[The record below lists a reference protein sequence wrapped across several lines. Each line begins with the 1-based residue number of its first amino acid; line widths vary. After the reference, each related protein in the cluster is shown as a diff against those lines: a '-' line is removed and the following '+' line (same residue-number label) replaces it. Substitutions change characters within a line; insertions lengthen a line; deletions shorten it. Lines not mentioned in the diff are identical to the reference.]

1 MGATFSVDCKFLVA
15 LALDSSAGR
24 ARGWA
29 RWSIPLAK
37 YLCELL
43 CALGHSSFAISP
55 LFVRWRFAMT
65 IFAYAITGFPEWVTV
80 YLLRGKRHYDSAEL
94 ENLSD
99 RSLED
104 IGLEV
109 IKRNF
114 GTLKPFWI
122 P

>member
-1 MGATFSVDCKFLVA
+1 VEV
-15 LALDSSAGR
+15 
-24 ARGWA
+24 
-29 RWSIPLAK
+29 
-37 YLCELL
+37 
-43 CALGHSSFAISP
+43 
-55 LFVRWRFAMT
+55 AMT
-65 IFAYAITGFPEWVTV
+65 VFPNAITFREWVT

-109 IKRNF
+109 RKRDF

>member
-1 MGATFSVDCKFLVA
+1 VIG
-15 LALDSSAGR
+15 
-24 ARGWA
+24 
-29 RWSIPLAK
+29 
-37 YLCELL
+37 
-43 CALGHSSFAISP
+43 
-55 LFVRWRFAMT
+55 WRFAMT
-65 IFAYAITGFPEWVTV
+65 SYPYAITWFPEWVTA

-99 RSLED
+99 CSLKD

-109 IKRNF
+109 RKRDF

>member
-1 MGATFSVDCKFLVA
+1 
-15 LALDSSAGR
+15 
-24 ARGWA
+24 
-29 RWSIPLAK
+29 
-37 YLCELL
+37 
-43 CALGHSSFAISP
+43 
-55 LFVRWRFAMT
+55 MT
-65 IFAYAITGFPEWVTV
+65 IHTITWFPEWVTV

-94 ENLSD
+94 ETRSD

-109 IKRNF
+109 RKRDF